1 MSALNPDA
9 RPTPSGISAPEPRVA
24 VLEEITAATKQ
35 TLIEIRDDIRSLR
48 GEVREGIYDLRRE
61 LRGEIRD
68 SRVEMDR
75 RFDWLDSEI
84 GRNSRRLLGV
94 MFGGFAVMLTVMAHG
109 FHWL

>member
-1 MSALNPDA
+1 VSERNPDA
-9 RPTPSGISAPEPRVA
+9 RPTSSGICAAEPRVA
-24 VLEEITAATKQ
+24 VLEEIAAATKH

-48 GEVREGIYDLRRE
+48 GEVRDGIYDLRRD

-75 RFDWLDSEI
+75 HFDRLECEI

-94 MFGGFAVMLTVMAHG
+94 MLGGFVGMLAVMAHG

>member
-35 TLIEIRDDIRSLR
+35 TLIEIRD
-48 GEVREGIYDLRRE
+48 
-61 LRGEIRD
+61 

-75 RFDWLDSEI
+75 RFDRLDSEI
-84 GRNSRRLLGV
+84 GRHSRRLLGV
-94 MFGGFAVMLTVMAHG
+94 MFGGFAAMLTVMAHG